1 MYKYI
6 IEGNRPLSGK
16 IKAGGNKNA
25 ALPCLCAA
33 LLTDQ
38 KVVLR
43 NIPEIEDVKVMMNVM
58 RELGVE
64 IEKIEDGVFALEAK
78 NISTVAV
85 PREGASLQM
94 FGVFL
99 EISSSFRISTS
110 NPASFA
116 IASV

>member
-64 IEKIEDGVFALEAK
+64 IEKIEDGVF
-78 NISTVAV
+78 
-85 PREGASLQM
+85 SL
-94 FGVFL
+94 
-99 EISSSFRISTS
+99 
-110 NPASFA
+110 
-116 IASV
+116 

>member
-64 IEKIEDGVFALEAK
+64 IIDEAEFLRRLGE
-78 NISTVAV
+78 AV
-85 PREGASLQM
+85 PAE
-94 FGVFL
+94 
-99 EISSSFRISTS
+99 E
-110 NPASFA
+110 PAGTPPPADGELPLF
-116 IASV
+116 